1 MKRLFAHVRALTQCC
16 WQRGNE
22 MNSHCKW
29 QQAHFLLPSRLSS
42 LLLSAHSPLGS
53 AWALAAV
60 VYNRISHPSHP
71 VGIAAFALF
80 PLPFYFGFL
89 LFFGLDIDNLYLS
102 VCVCWWACCVLAQ
115 RCFIENIKKSF
126 VMGVRRE

>member
-29 QQAHFLLPSRLSS
+29 QQAHFVLPYRLSA

-53 AWALAAV
+53 GWAFAAV

-71 VGIAAFALF
+71 VGIVAFALF
-80 PLPFYFGFL
+80 RY
-89 LFFGLDIDNLYLS
+89 LFILVSFFFSVWILIIYIC
-102 VCVCWWACCVLAQ
+102 VCVCVCVGGRVVFWLNVALLKILKSHLLWA
-115 RCFIENIKKSF
+115 
-126 VMGVRRE
+126 

>member
-29 QQAHFLLPSRLSS
+29 QQAHFVLPSRLSA

-89 LFFGLDIDNLYLS
+89 LFFGLDIDNLYLC
-102 VCVCWWACCVLAQ
+102 VCVSVLVGVL
-115 RCFIENIKKSF
+115 CFGSTL
-126 VMGVRRE
+126 VY